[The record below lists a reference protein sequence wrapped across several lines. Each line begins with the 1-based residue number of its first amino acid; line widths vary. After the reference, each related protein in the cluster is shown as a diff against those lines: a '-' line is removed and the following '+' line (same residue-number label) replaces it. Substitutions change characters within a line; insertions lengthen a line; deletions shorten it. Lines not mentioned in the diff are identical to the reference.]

1 MNLRNSSHPQFKL
14 VLAVVDEKLTTLY
27 GLKMRSSLCCKPG
40 GTMDKI
46 KHILYFTFIL
56 MPLFYINGLSV
67 IIIDNLRI
75 LNCQFAVKRFKK
87 NKKQIDK
94 NKFEQ
99 FMKRVT
105 K

>member
-1 MNLRNSSHPQFKL
+1 MLYIYGGIM
-14 VLAVVDEKLTTLY
+14 EKF
-27 GLKMRSSLCCKPG
+27 
-40 GTMDKI
+40 

-75 LNCQFAVKRFKK
+75 FNCQFTVDKFKT
-87 NKKQIDK
+87 KKQIDK
-94 NKFEQ
+94 EKFAK
-99 FMKRVT
+99 FMNRVC

>member
-1 MNLRNSSHPQFKL
+1 MNLRNSSHPQFRI
-14 VLAVVDEKLTTLY
+14 VLAVCAEKLFTT
-27 GLKMRSSLCCKPG
+27 SVVG
-40 GTMDKI
+40 GTMDKF

-75 LNCQFAVKRFKK
+75 LNCQFAVDKFKT
-87 NKKQIDK
+87 KKQIDK
-94 NKFEQ
+94 EKFAK
-99 FMKRVT
+99 FMNRVC